1 MKILLTTLLLVTSV
15 FSLTLK
21 EEIEKC
27 SVLKQNENRL
37 ECFDKIAK
45 KMKPS
50 QEFISKGYMMVTECK
65 NCHGKNW
72 DISTD
77 GEKLVKYMSEKE
89 IYKSLLAYKNKEKKF
104 LAMNFQM
111 TKYTK
116 AEIKLMS
123 EYISYEI
130 MTFK

>member
-1 MKILLTTLLLVTSV
+1 MKIIITTLLLVTSV
-15 FSLTLK
+15 FSLSLK
-21 EEIEKC
+21 EELEKC
-27 SVLKQNENRL
+27 SILDQDENRL

-45 KMKPS
+45 KIKPS
-50 QEFISKGYMMVTECK
+50 QEFITKGYIMVTECK

-77 GEKLVKYMSEKE
+77 GEKLVKDMSEEE
-89 IYKSLLAYKNKEKKF
+89 IYSSLLAYKNKEKKF

-111 TKYTK
+111 SKYTK
-116 AEIKLMS
+116 EEIKLMS

-130 MTFK
+130 MTSK